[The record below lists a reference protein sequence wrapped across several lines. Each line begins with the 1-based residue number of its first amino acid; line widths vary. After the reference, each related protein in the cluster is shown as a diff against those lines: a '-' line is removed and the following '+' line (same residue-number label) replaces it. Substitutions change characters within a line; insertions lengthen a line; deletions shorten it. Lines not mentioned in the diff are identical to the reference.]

1 MPDREHILHRIRSG
15 LGRHIDQP
23 LSPPPPPR
31 LVVPP
36 MDSEQCVELLLANFP
51 GESVRA
57 GSLAEAREQVSRI
70 VAGRSAVASG
80 APVLLDAG
88 ITSLPGVE
96 SGFTDPAVLRD
107 VAANSVVGISS
118 ADYALADPGALVLLS
133 SSREDRLISLLPT
146 IHIAVVPSRVVVS
159 GLDELFT
166 VLPDPAEV
174 SSSMVFIAGPSKTGD
189 IEMKLTLGVHGPRE
203 IYLVIV

>member
-1 MPDREHILHRIRSG
+1 MASVAPTTLWLTR
-15 LGRHIDQP
+15 GR
-23 LSPPPPPR
+23 
-31 LVVPP
+31 
-36 MDSEQCVELLLANFP
+36 
-51 GESVRA
+51 
-57 GSLAEAREQVSRI
+57 
-70 VAGRSAVASG
+70 
-80 APVLLDAG
+80 
-88 ITSLPGVE
+88 
-96 SGFTDPAVLRD
+96 
-107 VAANSVVGISS
+107 
-118 ADYALADPGALVLLS
+118 LVLLS

>member
-1 MPDREHILHRIRSG
+1 M
-15 LGRHIDQP
+15 
-23 LSPPPPPR
+23 
-31 LVVPP
+31 VPP
-36 MDSEQCVELLLANFP
+36 MDSEQCIELLLANFP
-51 GESVRA
+51 GESFRA
-57 GSLAEAREQVSRI
+57 GSLADAREQVSRI
-70 VAGRSAVASG
+70 IAGRSAIASA

-88 ITSLPGVE
+88 ITSLPGVQ
-96 SGFTDPAVLRD
+96 SGFTDPVALRD
-107 VAANSVVGISS
+107 VAANSEVGISS

-146 IHIAVVPSRVVVS
+146 IHIAVVPSRVVIS

>member
-23 LSPPPPPR
+23 PHPPPLPR
-31 LVVPP
+31 LVVSP
-36 MDSEQCVELLLANFP
+36 MDPERRVQLLLANFP
-51 GESVRA
+51 GENFRA
-57 GSLAEAREQVSRI
+57 GSPAEACRQVSRI
-70 VAGRSAVASG
+70 VAGRSAIASA
-80 APVLLDAG
+80 APLLLDTG
-88 ITSLPGVE
+88 VTSLPGVE
-96 SGFTDPAVLRD
+96 SGITDRAVLRD
-107 VAANSVVGISS
+107 VAANAEVGISS

-133 SSREDRLISLLPT
+133 SSHEDRLISLLPSV
-146 IHIAVVPSRVVVS
+146 HIAVVPSQAIVS

-174 SSSMVFIAGPSKTGD
+174 SSSMVLIAGPSRTGD